1 MKCQYFLTLFKKN
14 HILRREHFPDVR
26 KMFVSHNLFIINT
39 LQDDFPPGRDKNHE
53 KMRPFS

>member
-1 MKCQYFLTLFKKN
+1 MKN

-26 KMFVSHNLFIINT
+26 KMFVSHNLFVINM
-39 LQDDFPPGRDKNHE
+39 LQDDFPPGRDKNRE